1 MGAGCES
8 ADPPGP
14 QPPPPKE
21 IAIRRGWERVEKEWV
36 KAGEE
41 MLAFYRNEAMERR
54 MEGALIIHT
63 GPGSP
68 AAHGLSELFAMGVR

>member
-1 MGAGCES
+1 MRVGRPTRPPASSVKGDR
-8 ADPPGP
+8 DP
-14 QPPPPKE
+14 E
-21 IAIRRGWERVEKEWV
+21 GWERVEKEWV